1 MEEGRKPA
9 RGLIIGKFLPP
20 HLGHQ
25 YLVEFARGCV
35 DRLTVLVCSLERE
48 PIPGVKRW
56 EWMREMFPGVE
67 VLHNPDENPQEPH
80 EHPEFWNIWR
90 DSIRRFCPETD
101 VVFASETYGW
111 KLAETLGARF
121 WPVNISRGLVP
132 VSGTKVREDP
142 MGHWRYL
149 PSVVRPWF
157 VRRVCI
163 VGPESAG
170 KSTLGRR
177 LAERFDTVF
186 VHEYARDLLEARPTP
201 CTPAD
206 IGMIAHGQIASEDAL
221 ARQANRLLICD
232 TDTLT
237 TVLWS
242 EILFGSCPRWIR
254 ELADTRCHDLYL
266 LLDCDVP
273 WVGDPQRYQ
282 PALEERR
289 AFFGRMKA
297 ELEARGRRYVVIR
310 GAWEERFSAAV
321 GAVEE
326 VLTRLSPPVVE
337 EQSIGYNTGRN
348 GTAEHPPGPERDK

>member
-25 YLVEFARGCV
+25 YLVDFARKCV

-56 EWMREMFPGVE
+56 EWMREMFPDVE
-67 VLHNPDENPQEPH
+67 VVHNPDENPQEPH
-80 EHPEFWNIWR
+80 EHPDFWRIWH

-101 VVFASETYGW
+101 VLFASETYGW

-132 VSGTKVREDP
+132 VSGTGVREDP
-142 MGHWRYL
+142 MRYWEYI
-149 PSVVRPWF
+149 PPVVRPWF

-163 VGPESAG
+163 VGPESVG
-170 KSTLGRR
+170 KTTLGKR
-177 LAERFDTVF
+177 LAEHFGTMF
-186 VHEYARDLLEARPTP
+186 VHEYARDLLEAKPEKCIP
-201 CTPAD
+201 DD
-206 IGMIAHGQIASEDAL
+206 IELIAHGQIASEDAL

-242 EILFGSCPRWIR
+242 EILFGNCPRWIR
-254 ELADTRCHDLYL
+254 DLADARRHDLYL

-273 WVGDPQRYQ
+273 WVDDWARYQ
-282 PALEERR
+282 PAVEERR
-289 AFFGRMKA
+289 AFFERMKA
-297 ELEARGRRYVVIR
+297 ELEIRGRRYTIIS
-310 GAWEERFSAAV
+310 GSWEERFHVAV
-321 GAVEE
+321 NAVMPLLE
-326 VLTRLSPPVVE
+326 
-337 EQSIGYNTGRN
+337 
-348 GTAEHPPGPERDK
+348 A